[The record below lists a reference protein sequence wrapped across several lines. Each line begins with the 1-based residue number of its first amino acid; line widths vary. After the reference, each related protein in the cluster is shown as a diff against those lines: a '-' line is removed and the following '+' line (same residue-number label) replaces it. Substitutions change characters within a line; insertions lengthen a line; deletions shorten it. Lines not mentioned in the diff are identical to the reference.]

1 MKVIGITFIISSV
14 AILLWHFSGEVLAAD
29 MCLDAGQ
36 VYDYA
41 TSQCRADVNHLP
53 YIPYAK
59 NFSWVITGSLVA
71 FLLGIAGVVFS
82 KRRKSESSF

>member
-1 MKVIGITFIISSV
+1 MKFVGISLIVCSV
-14 AILLWHFSGEVLAAD
+14 AILLLHFAGEFFAAD

-41 TSQCRADVNHLP
+41 TSQCRSDVDHLP

-59 NFSWVITGSLVA
+59 NFSWFISGTLIA
-71 FLLGIAGVVFS
+71 LLFGIACVVIG
-82 KRRKSESSF
+82 KRKKP